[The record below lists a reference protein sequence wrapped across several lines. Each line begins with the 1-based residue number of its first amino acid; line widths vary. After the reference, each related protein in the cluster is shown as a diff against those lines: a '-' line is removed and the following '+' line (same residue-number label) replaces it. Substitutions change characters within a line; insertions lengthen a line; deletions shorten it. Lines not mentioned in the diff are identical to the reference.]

1 MAKAMA
7 LGEEEEEEEVIL
19 FPSLYG
25 KSCSSLPELDI
36 LEGETTQKHE
46 VFSISWPWGGRIS
59 LG

>member
-1 MAKAMA
+1 MMDGQGDGAR
-7 LGEEEEEEEVIL
+7 EEEEEEEVIIL

-25 KSCSSLPELDI
+25 KSCSSLDI
-36 LEGETTQKHE
+36 LEVETTQKHE